1 MAVVSVVGTNTKMA
15 MRIARSRYTNVSVI
29 RGLMKPVMNPAPI
42 DPIIEPAP
50 RIDMVQAMY
59 QVQ

>member
-15 MRIARSRYTNVSVI
+15 MSTARSKYTNVSVI